1 MEAVWRFRIMLGMA
15 FAIIIFGDFLGYGS
29 IRAEKHINRQAPTAL
44 REKQPEIHLE
54 DGTSISD
61 LSHSSTKSNEA
72 ANHQVINLSANMRN
86 SCLPKMLCEIAAKPR
101 TSLNDKEKTLLDL
114 LTKTTLSTS
123 WYASPSKWHYASHM
137 GQLMRYTGDA
147 MNGPMGCSQLWPQCP
162 FSSKRLLQLSAK
174 VVMK

>member
-29 IRAEKHINRQAPTAL
+29 IRAEKNINRQAPTAL

-54 DGTSISD
+54 DGGDFSQ
-61 LSHSSTKSNEA
+61 STKSNEPGP
-72 ANHQVINLSANMRN
+72 QSLKLSANMRN

-101 TSLNDKEKTLLDL
+101 TALSDKEKTLLDL
-114 LTKTTLSTS
+114 LTSTTLSSS
-123 WYASPSKWHYASHM
+123 WYAAPSKWHYASHM
-137 GQLMRYTGDA
+137 GQLMRYTGDS
-147 MNGPMGCSQLWPQCP
+147 MSGPIGCSQLWPQCP
-162 FSSKRLLQLSAK
+162 FSSKRLLQLSTK